1 MSDGW
6 IGGETERLP
15 SCRNYWL
22 VITTVPLLDVVMRTG
37 RAVRPGTV
45 RGALIAD
52 GCETARVRARELVAV
67 TGAVTAVPVAD
78 CVTVDGN
85 GTRCGMETF
94 AVPVPVRVAALVLVV
109 LVVGVVTRFDVAAV
123 VVPTLRTGGFDA
135 AVGDGVRLD
144 VTVGVKR
151 PVFWFARTVVLVLFV
166 AFAVTPGPAAKA
178 PEVVGIA
185 VLAGVTSVDGVAKIG
200 AAAAS
205 GEVAAVFVVV
215 PVAVNGAVIA
225 AVVPVVAA
233 ALRPPKTTP
242 PPTSPPP
249 PTPLVM
255 TGVGCELM
263 DELTVDC
270 GLTSRAGG
278 TNCPV
283 TMSLLP

>member
-1 MSDGW
+1 
-6 IGGETERLP
+6 
-15 SCRNYWL
+15 
-22 VITTVPLLDVVMRTG
+22 
-37 RAVRPGTV
+37 
-45 RGALIAD
+45 
-52 GCETARVRARELVAV
+52 
-67 TGAVTAVPVAD
+67 
-78 CVTVDGN
+78 
-85 GTRCGMETF
+85 
-94 AVPVPVRVAALVLVV
+94 
-109 LVVGVVTRFDVAAV
+109 
-123 VVPTLRTGGFDA
+123 
-135 AVGDGVRLD
+135 
-144 VTVGVKR
+144 
-151 PVFWFARTVVLVLFV
+151 VLVLFV

-215 PVAVNGAVIA
+215 PFAVNGAVIA
-225 AVVPVVAA
+225 AVVPAVVPVVAA